1 MFSDRFAVSSLQLES
16 LERRDVP
23 AAAITI
29 TPTAAV
35 VTIEGTDQADTVTVS
50 QAAGQIM
57 ITASSQGGAPV
68 TQQFAVGTV
77 RSIIFTGLGGDDV
90 FINSAKVAVMADGGD
105 GNDTLIGGP
114 RNDVLIG
121 GAGDDTLAGGGQKDT
136 LLGGDGNDTLMGGN
150 GNDMLL
156 GGAGDDTLIG
166 GPGNKQML
174 GGDGSDTFIR
184 IGGHTVVL
192 DFNATDDTEIGF
204 PPGQSN
210 HSH

>member
-1 MFSDRFAVSSLQLES
+1 MFSDRYGVSTLQLES

-23 AAAITI
+23 AAVITI
-29 TPTAAV
+29 TPTASV
-35 VTIEGTDQADTVTVS
+35 VTIEGTDQADTVIVS

-77 RSIIFTGLGGDDV
+77 RSIVFTGLGGDDV

-105 GNDTLIGGP
+105 GNDTLMGGP

-121 GAGDDTLAGGGQKDT
+121 GAGDDTLVGGGQKDT
-136 LLGGDGNDTLMGGN
+136 LLGGDGNDTLMGGK

-156 GGAGDDTLIG
+156 GGDGDDTLIG

-174 GGDGSDTFIR
+174 GGAGSDTFIR
-184 IGGHTVVL
+184 DRGHTVVL
-192 DFNATDDTEIGF
+192 DFNSVEDIEIGF
-204 PPGQSN
+204 GHGSGKN
-210 HSH
+210 GH

>member
-1 MFSDRFAVSSLQLES
+1 MFSDRFAVSSLELES

-29 TPTAAV
+29 TQAGSV
-35 VTIEGTDQADTVTVS
+35 ITIEGTDQADNVVVTQS
-50 QAAGQIM
+50 AGQIM
-57 ITASSQGGAPV
+57 VVASSAGGAPT

-77 RSIIFTGLGGDDV
+77 RQVIFTGLGGDDV
-90 FINSAKVAVMADGGD
+90 FINSAKVACMADGGD

-114 RNDVLIG
+114 RNDILIG
-121 GAGDDTLAGGGQKDT
+121 GAGDDTLSGGGQKDI

-150 GNDMLL
+150 GNDLL
-156 GGAGDDTLIG
+156 SGGAGDDMLIG

-184 IGGHTVVL
+184 LGGHTVVL
-192 DFNATDDTEIGF
+192 DFNSTDDTEFGF
-204 PPGQSN
+204 PGNSN
-210 HSH
+210 HGH